1 MSESAYAEGEIAD
14 RRKRIVL
21 TLEAIETP
29 VTVDQLADELEDTGP
44 SPVGGIG
51 RDRSWA
57 DLHERL
63 HEEDL
68 PALDGAGLIVFDVD
82 RGLVSRRGAD
92 ENRYG
97 LEGKPTADRRSATI
111 PADAGADRGDWAAYY
126 LGGVVLSTLLL
137 AGIVTSFGPLARVSP
152 TVASGSIVGLFG
164 LLAILDAVRN

>member
-1 MSESAYAEGEIAD
+1 MSESAYADGEIAD

-29 VTVDQLADELEDTGP
+29 VTVDRLADELEDAGP

-51 RDRSWA
+51 RDQSWA

-63 HEEDL
+63 HDEDL

-92 ENRYG
+92 ENRYV
-97 LEGKPTADRRSATI
+97 LEGRSAPDRGSAAI
-111 PADAGADRGDWAAYY
+111 PVDAGVDRGDWAAYY
-126 LGGVVLSTLLL
+126 LGAVVLSALLL
-137 AGIVTSFGPLARVSP
+137 AGVATSFGPLARVSP

-164 LLAILDAVRN
+164 LLAVLDAVRH